1 MSLSKGQRVRDQ
13 EFPSPAPTPSI
24 PTEQRR
30 RQMTDLIKSGPVIL
44 GWRERLSLPELGI
57 GLLKAKLDTGARSSS
72 LHVDT
77 LQTFERGGATWLRF
91 TLSTRRR
98 HPFDVSC
105 EAPALDRRV
114 VTDTGGR
121 RTQRWFIRTQVIL
134 AGQSFSVDVNL
145 TDRRHMLFPL
155 LLGRSA
161 LLGRFAVDPAA
172 SYTQSPSA
180 SMATDLS

>member
-1 MSLSKGQRVRDQ
+1 
-13 EFPSPAPTPSI
+13 
-24 PTEQRR
+24 
-30 RQMTDLIKSGPVIL
+30 MTDLIKPGPIVL
-44 GWRERLSLPELGI
+44 GWRERLALPELGI

-77 LQTFERGGATWLRF
+77 LETFQSRGDTWLRF
-91 TLSTRRR
+91 TLSIRRR
-98 HPFDVSC
+98 HPFEISC

-121 RTQRWFIRTQVIL
+121 RTERWFIRTQVTL

-161 LLGRFAVDPAA
+161 LMGRFTVDPAL
-172 SYTQSPSA
+172 SYSQSRPPVV
-180 SMATDLS
+180 ATDIS